1 MRAYIANIDNGLRFY
16 PDDRAGVRCFS
27 GPLGLHRGRAV
38 ALRGR
43 FAKIRTAT
51 VHYRLYLREVEYSQ
65 EPYSGVPA
73 AQDTRLQF
81 YGASSAVRAIRI
93 KRALAVG
100 DNFTA

>member
-1 MRAYIANIDNGLRFY
+1 LRAYIANIDSGLRIY

-27 GPLGLHRGRAV
+27 GPLGHPEGERYHSV
-38 ALRGR
+38 GR

-51 VHYRLYLREVEYSQ
+51 VHYGLYLREVEYSQ

-93 KRALAVG
+93 KSALAVG

>member
-1 MRAYIANIDNGLRFY
+1 MVDFI
-16 PDDRAGVRCFS
+16 
-27 GPLGLHRGRAV
+27 LHR
-38 ALRGR
+38 LRILPFFYTSIFGS
-43 FAKIRTAT
+43 
-51 VHYRLYLREVEYSQ
+51 VEYSQ

-73 AQDTRLQF
+73 AQNTGLQF